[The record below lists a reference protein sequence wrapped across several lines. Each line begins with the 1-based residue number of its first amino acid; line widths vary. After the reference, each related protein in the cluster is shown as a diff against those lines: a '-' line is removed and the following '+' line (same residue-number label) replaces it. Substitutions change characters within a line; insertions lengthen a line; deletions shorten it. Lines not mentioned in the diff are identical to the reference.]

1 MARTGQNPIK
11 SATAAAK
18 ELSINTLQDT
28 RTGNRFR
35 VPENHSGKAKYFA
48 ASDGVRNAV
57 ANGKFKGN
65 VREAQS
71 AATNKNVQRFME
83 IKAAIDQ
90 G

>member
-11 SATAAAK
+11 SATAASK
-18 ELSINTLQDT
+18 ELSINALQDI
-28 RTGNRFR
+28 RSGQRFR
-35 VPENHSGKAKYFA
+35 VPDNHSGKAKYFA
-48 ASDGVRNAV
+48 ASDGVRSAV

-65 VREAQS
+65 VRDVQ
-71 AATNKNVQRFME
+71 AAVTSKSVQRFME